1 MVDDSVEVAR
11 IIEAHEALVW
21 STCVEA
27 TAAVPG
33 NPLKA
38 EVDRSGNTPLC
49 TLAALNFASFN
60 RVIAFGVVTPA
71 TDEDIEVVRDFY
83 SSRSGTRYVIEVT
96 PASRPES
103 LVPSL
108 VRHGFRPTGEGLAK
122 CWRTIRDIPPEP
134 SNVEVRELSGDHR
147 DQYVAVNLAAWGL
160 PGFFSPWF
168 GATFGLP
175 GFRYY
180 GVFDGDVLTSSV
192 AMHVCEDVA
201 WTGFGAT
208 RPAYQGRGYQSARII
223 RMMHDAAEMGC
234 HTMHN
239 EAGTG
244 TPGSPSPS
252 LHNLLKTGFTRI
264 YDKEAFSPPSG

>member
-1 MVDDSVEVAR
+1 MVVAAVAKGLGGCFRCIELLLLSAMVDDPVEVAR

-96 PASRPES
+96 PARS
-103 LVPSL
+103 
-108 VRHGFRPTGEGLAK
+108 T
-122 CWRTIRDIPPEP
+122 
-134 SNVEVRELSGDHR
+134 
-147 DQYVAVNLAAWGL
+147 
-160 PGFFSPWF
+160 
-168 GATFGLP
+168 
-175 GFRYY
+175 
-180 GVFDGDVLTSSV
+180 
-192 AMHVCEDVA
+192 
-201 WTGFGAT
+201 
-208 RPAYQGRGYQSARII
+208 
-223 RMMHDAAEMGC
+223 
-234 HTMHN
+234 
-239 EAGTG
+239 
-244 TPGSPSPS
+244 
-252 LHNLLKTGFTRI
+252 
-264 YDKEAFSPPSG
+264 